1 MRCGVRHCRAFP
13 QRQNF
18 RRILPTAKKKSGS
31 AAALQPA
38 FLTPFSAVRGLASA
52 TFSIWQSTAE
62 YIPTRPWSLPHWD
75 SVRKGADSAEALD
88 CQSLVSRQ
96 NSLVGVLRG

>member
-1 MRCGVRHCRAFP
+1 VRCGCGTVGLSHSVKTSEGSYR
-13 QRQNF
+13 
-18 RRILPTAKKKSGS
+18 KKEVWLCCCCF
-31 AAALQPA
+31 AA
-38 FLTPFSAVRGLASA
+38 FLTLFSAVRGLASA